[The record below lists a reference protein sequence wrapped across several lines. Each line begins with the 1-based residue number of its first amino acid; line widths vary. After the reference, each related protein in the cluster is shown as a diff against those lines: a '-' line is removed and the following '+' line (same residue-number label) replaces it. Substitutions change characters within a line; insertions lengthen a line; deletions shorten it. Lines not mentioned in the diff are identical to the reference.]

1 MTDNMRDII
10 AINVEK
16 MKNHYNGMVEAYEKL
31 PELKPVRKQIIED
44 AILVIGVT
52 MDGVIKEIIDEG
64 GRI

>member
-1 MTDNMRDII
+1 MSDNMRDII
-10 AINVEK
+10 AVNVEK

>member
-1 MTDNMRDII
+1 MTDMRDVI

-16 MKNHYNGMVEAYEKL
+16 MKKHYNGMVEAYEKL

-52 MDGVIKEIIDEG
+52 MDGVIKEIIEEG